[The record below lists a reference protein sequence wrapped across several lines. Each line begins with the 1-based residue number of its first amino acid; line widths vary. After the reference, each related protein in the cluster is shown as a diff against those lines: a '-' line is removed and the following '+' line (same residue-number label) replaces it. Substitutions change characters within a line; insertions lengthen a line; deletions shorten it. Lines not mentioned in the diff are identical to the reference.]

1 MIKYMKSNLVSCL
14 YFFFIFLILS
24 SIITRGWIHTWGTL
38 NVPALLPPHFDLRF
52 YQYPALQIER
62 GANPLFG
69 VHELWSSNFKGWS
82 DYYLYEFKLAHFL
95 NLHKESYFIGF
106 ALFVLINYI
115 FCVYKILNIRK
126 NSFWILILFF
136 SSGSLLGIERTNND
150 LIIFCL
156 LYWVAMHPNILGVF
170 LYLIAVKIEIWP
182 AIAGIAFIKKKIKIF
197 ALILVTFFFIYNF
210 KAIFYENVEGI
221 NDWLSFGSKSTSV
234 SIYRFFSVNINYL
247 TITIVLLFFTL
258 FSLIPW
264 LKIFKFEFKKEP
276 TPFVERLFLIGS
288 SIYTGL
294 FIAAS
299 NFDYKLIFLI
309 FCVPYVSML
318 RNKIDKYFIL
328 ILMVIASNY
337 TWMYNNNLTSV
348 GVFINTIAKCF
359 LFVSL
364 LNLLIKYI
372 YNLFKKYGIKKIF
385 L

>member
-1 MIKYMKSNLVSCL
+1 M
-14 YFFFIFLILS
+14 
-24 SIITRGWIHTWGTL
+24 
-38 NVPALLPPHFDLRF
+38 
-52 YQYPALQIER
+52 
-62 GANPLFG
+62 
-69 VHELWSSNFKGWS
+69 
-82 DYYLYEFKLAHFL
+82 
-95 NLHKESYFIGF
+95 
-106 ALFVLINYI
+106 
-115 FCVYKILNIRK
+115 
-126 NSFWILILFF
+126 
-136 SSGSLLGIERTNND
+136 
-150 LIIFCL
+150 
-156 LYWVAMHPNILGVF
+156 
-170 LYLIAVKIEIWP
+170 
-182 AIAGIAFIKKKIKIF
+182 
-197 ALILVTFFFIYNF
+197 VTSFFIYNF

-234 SIYRFFSVNINYL
+234 SVYRFFSVNINYL
-247 TITIVLLFFTL
+247 TITTVLLFSTL

-288 SIYTGL
+288 SIYIGL

-337 TWMYNNNLTSV
+337 TWIYNNNLASV
-348 GVFINTIAKCF
+348 GVFINIIAKCF
-359 LFVSL
+359 LFVLL

-372 YNLFKKYGIKKIF
+372 YNLYNKYGIKKIF